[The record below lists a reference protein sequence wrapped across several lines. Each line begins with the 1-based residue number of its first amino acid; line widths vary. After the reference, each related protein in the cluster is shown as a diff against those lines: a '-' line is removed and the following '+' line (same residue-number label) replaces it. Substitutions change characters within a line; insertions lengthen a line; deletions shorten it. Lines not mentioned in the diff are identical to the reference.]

1 MIINKVFD
9 KLNKVGFNNLIFQT
23 PHLYSFGNYS
33 EELLDGI
40 KRARFINKKIFL
52 LSPYN
57 SKFLFGKKI
66 PNEEIFQLESKYI
79 YDQNLIVCHVMK
91 LLVTIMLLPSRSFD
105 RVLNIF
111 GRSLHEDK
119 VIPRVGFYDLWCTE
133 HEMKSGFSWEV
144 VDKYQWHDQIEDDH
158 DLDISDHKNKIARR
172 LLSEIG
178 IDSSTWYV
186 CLHVRESGFKN
197 DHGRREYRNSSIY
210 NYIPAIK
217 VITDA
222 GGVVVRMGDSTMTPL
237 PELPNV
243 IDYPF
248 SSKKSPL
255 LDLYLTKHCRFFLG
269 TDTGPIHIANMF
281 LKDTLITNMYHWMF
295 AYPLRKKCRGI
306 YKHVYSKTH
315 GRYLTFH
322 EVLSDD
328 WKLQSLFGDI
338 DDNYELT
345 ENTAD
350 DIEIAVSEYLYCHD
364 SNNFSLSQNQLDVNM
379 RRISQARE
387 IFNKFNLTDD
397 SDKLNLR
404 GDSDKLKETHTR
416 YRVASRVG
424 INTQGSICNS
434 YLQKYL
440 HHPYSVNKT
449 L

>member
-9 KLNKVGFNNLIFQT
+9 KLNKIGFNNLIFLT
-23 PHLYSFGNYS
+23 PHLYSFGNYAD
-33 EELLDGI
+33 ELMYGLM
-40 KRARFINKKIFL
+40 KARSSNKKIFL

-66 PNEEIFQLESKYI
+66 ANEEMLQLESKYI
-79 YDQNLIVCHVMK
+79 YKQNLIVCHLMK

-105 RVLNIF
+105 RVLNMF
-111 GRSLHEDK
+111 GKLLNEDK
-119 VIPRVGFYDLWCTE
+119 VVPLVGVSDLWCTE

-144 VDKYQWHDQIEDDH
+144 VDKYQWHNQIEDGY

-178 IDSSTWYV
+178 IDFSTWYV
-186 CLHVRESGFKN
+186 CVHVRESGFKN
-197 DHGRREYRNSSIY
+197 DHGRREYRNSSVH

-222 GGVVVRMGDSTMTPL
+222 GGVVVRIGDPTMTPL

-248 SSKKSPL
+248 SSKKNPL
-255 LDLYLTKHCRFFLG
+255 LDLYLIKHCRFFLG
-269 TDTGPIHIANMF
+269 TVSGPVSVALMF
-281 LKDTLITNMYHWMF
+281 FKDILVTNINEWILS
-295 AYPLRKKCRGI
+295 YPLRKKDRGI
-306 YKHVYSKTH
+306 LTHVYSKAH

-328 WKLQSLFGDI
+328 WKQQNVFGYI

-345 ENTAD
+345 ENTAE
-350 DIEIAVSEYLYCHD
+350 DIEMAVSEYLHCHV
-364 SNNFSLSQNQLDVNM
+364 SNDFSLSQNQLDVN
-379 RRISQARE
+379 RRRVSQARV
-387 IFNKFNLTDD
+387 IYNKFNLRD
-397 SDKLNLR
+397 
-404 GDSDKLKETHTR
+404 DSDKLKEIHTK
-416 YRVASRVG
+416 YRIASRVS
-424 INTQGSICNS
+424 INTQGSICDS

-440 HHPYSVNKT
+440 HHPYSVNK
-449 L
+449 

>member
-9 KLNKVGFNNLIFQT
+9 KLNKIGFNNLIFMT
-23 PHLYSFGNYS
+23 PHLYSFGDYADQLTS
-33 EELLDGI
+33 GLM
-40 KRARFINKKIFL
+40 KARSSNKKIFL

-66 PNEEIFQLESKYI
+66 ANEEMLQLESKYI
-79 YDQNLIVCHVMK
+79 YKQNLIVCHVMK
-91 LLVTIMLLPSRSFD
+91 LLVTIMLLPSRSLD
-105 RVLNIF
+105 RVLNMF
-111 GRSLHEDK
+111 GKFLDEEK
-119 VIPRVGFYDLWCTE
+119 VVPLVGFNDLWCTE

-144 VDKYQWHDQIEDDH
+144 VDKYQWHNQIEDGY

-178 IDSSTWYV
+178 IDFSTWYV
-186 CLHVRESGFKN
+186 CVHVRESGFKN
-197 DHGRREYRNSSIY
+197 DHNRREYRNSSIY

-222 GGVVVRMGDSTMTPL
+222 GGVVVRMGDPTMTPL

-255 LDLYLTKHCRFFLG
+255 LDLYLIKHCRFFLG
-269 TDTGPIHIANMF
+269 TVSGPVSVALMF
-281 LKDTLITNMYHWMF
+281 FKDILVTNINEWILS
-295 AYPLRKKCRGI
+295 YPLRKKDRGI
-306 YKHVYSKTH
+306 LTHVYSKAH

-328 WKLQSLFGDI
+328 WKQQNVFGFI

-345 ENTAD
+345 ENTAE
-350 DIEIAVSEYLYCHD
+350 DIEMAVSEYLHCQV
-364 SNNFSLSQNQLDVNM
+364 SNDFSLSQNQLDVNT
-379 RRISQARE
+379 RRVFQSRE
-387 IFNKFNLTDD
+387 IYNKFNLRYD
-397 SDKLNLR
+397 SDKF
-404 GDSDKLKETHTR
+404 KETITKCKI
-416 YRVASRVG
+416 ASRIS
-424 INTQGSICNS
+424 INTQGSICDS

-440 HHPYSVNKT
+440 HHSYSVNK
-449 L
+449 

>member
-9 KLNKVGFNNLIFQT
+9 KLNKIGFNNLIFMT
-23 PHLYSFGNYS
+23 PHLYSFGNYAD
-33 EELLDGI
+33 ELMYGLM
-40 KRARFINKKIFL
+40 KARSSNKKIFL

-66 PNEEIFQLESKYI
+66 PNEEMLQLESKYI
-79 YDQNLIVCHVMK
+79 YKQNLIVCHLMK

-105 RVLNIF
+105 RVLNMF
-111 GRSLHEDK
+111 GKLLNEDK
-119 VIPRVGFYDLWCTE
+119 VVPLVGVSDLWCTE

-144 VDKYQWHDQIEDDH
+144 VDKYQWHNQIEDGY

-178 IDSSTWYV
+178 IDFSTWYV
-186 CLHVRESGFKN
+186 CVHVRESGFKN
-197 DHGRREYRNSSIY
+197 DHGRREYRNSSVH

-222 GGVVVRMGDSTMTPL
+222 GGVVVRIGDPTMTPL

-248 SSKKSPL
+248 SSKKNPL
-255 LDLYLTKHCRFFLG
+255 LDLYLIKHCRFFLG
-269 TDTGPIHIANMF
+269 TVSGPVSVALMF
-281 LKDTLITNMYHWMF
+281 FKDILVTNINEWILS
-295 AYPLRKKCRGI
+295 YPLRKKDRGI
-306 YKHVYSKTH
+306 LTHVYSKAH

-328 WKLQSLFGDI
+328 WKQQNVFGYI

-345 ENTAD
+345 ENTAE
-350 DIEIAVSEYLYCHD
+350 DIEMAVSEFLHSHV
-364 SNNFSLSQNQLDVNM
+364 SNDFSLSQNQLDVNM
-379 RRISQARE
+379 RRVSQTRA
-387 IFNKFNLTDD
+387 IYNKFNLRD
-397 SDKLNLR
+397 
-404 GDSDKLKETHTR
+404 DSDKLKEIHTK
-416 YRVASRVG
+416 YRIASRVS
-424 INTQGSICNS
+424 INTQGSICDS

-440 HHPYSVNKT
+440 HHPYSVNK
-449 L
+449 

>member
-1 MIINKVFD
+1 MIINKVFN
-9 KLNKVGFNNLIFQT
+9 KLNKIGFNNLIFLT
-23 PHLYSFGNYS
+23 PHLYSFGDYA
-33 EELLDGI
+33 EGLALGLM
-40 KRARFINKKIFL
+40 KARSSNKKIFL

-66 PNEEIFQLESKYI
+66 PNEEILQLESKYI

-105 RVLNIF
+105 RVLNMF
-111 GRSLHEDK
+111 GKSLHEDK
-119 VIPRVGFYDLWCTE
+119 VIPRVGFNDLWCTE
-133 HEMKSGFSWEV
+133 YEMKSGFSWEV
-144 VDKYQWHDQIEDDH
+144 VDKYQWHNQIEDGY

-197 DHGRREYRNSSIY
+197 DHGRREYRNSSVH

-222 GGVVVRMGDSTMTPL
+222 GGVVVRMGDPTMTPL

-255 LDLYLTKHCRFFLG
+255 LDLYLIKHCRFLLG
-269 TDTGPIHIANMF
+269 TDSGVNSCATMF
-281 LKDTLITNMYHWMF
+281 LKDTLLTNIVEWLM
-295 AYPLRKKCRGI
+295 AYPLRKKDRGI
-306 YKHVYSKTH
+306 HKHVYSKAH

-328 WKLQSLFGDI
+328 WKQQNLFGYI

-345 ENTAD
+345 ENTAE
-350 DIEIAVSEYLYCHD
+350 DIEMAVSEYLHCHV
-364 SNNFSLSQNQLDVNM
+364 SNDFSLSQNQLDVNM
-379 RRISQARE
+379 RRVSQVRA
-387 IFNKFNLTDD
+387 IYNKFNLRD
-397 SDKLNLR
+397 
-404 GDSDKLKETHTR
+404 DSDKLKETQTK
-416 YRVASRVG
+416 YRIASRVS
-424 INTQGSICNS
+424 INTQGSICDS
-434 YLQKYL
+434 FLQKYL
-440 HHPYSVNKT
+440 HHPYSVNK
-449 L
+449 